1 MVSSDGVI
9 EGKVHYIATAQ
20 LIKSQKNTYSQQLQH
35 GIFTKE
41 LNK

>member
-9 EGKVHYIATAQ
+9 EGKVHIATAQ
-20 LIKSQKNTYSQQLQH
+20 LLKSQKNTYSQQLQH